1 MDVPSKDEIE
11 RARRLGVA
19 VLTPVDP
26 AYPPLLKGSADPPGA
41 LYVRGS
47 LEADDRL
54 AVAVVGARRATPY
67 GLDLATR
74 LGRDLAASGFTV
86 VSGLARGIDAAAHRG
101 ALEGGGRTLAV
112 LGSGVDR
119 IYPEEHAALAQ
130 SIAARGAVIS
140 EMPLG
145 TAPKAGHFPLRNRI
159 IASLGWGT
167 VVVEAARDS
176 GSLITANLALQEG
189 RLVFA
194 VPGLV
199 GEPNAFGTNAL
210 LRAGAHCCRS
220 AEDVIED
227 LGAMVTEAAAGIA
240 AQRAAAG
247 AAFVPEVDGRR
258 GSQQTAGLS
267 AAEGAV
273 LGALSKTRGLDVDA
287 LGKTC
292 GVPPGEL
299 QAALLNL
306 ELRGLAR
313 AIPGPRYLRG

>member
-1 MDVPSKDEIE
+1 MDVLL
-11 RARRLGVA
+11 RRLGVV
-19 VLTPVDP
+19 VLAPSDP
-26 AYPPLLKGSADPPGA
+26 AYPPLLRGSADPPGA

-74 LGRDLAASGFTV
+74 LGRDLAAAGFTV

-119 IYPEEHAALAQ
+119 IYPEEHAALADA
-130 SIAARGAVIS
+130 IAAGRGAVLS

-159 IASLGWGT
+159 IASLAWAT
-167 VVVEAARDS
+167 VVVEATRDS

-189 RLVFA
+189 RVVFA
-194 VPGLV
+194 VPGNV
-199 GEPNAFGTNAL
+199 GELNAEGTNAL

-220 AEDVIED
+220 ASDVTED
-227 LGAMVTEAAAGIA
+227 LGPQVVEAAAGIA
-240 AQRAAAG
+240 AQRATADLA
-247 AAFVPEVDGRR
+247 VDGA
-258 GSQQTAGLS
+258 GESTETASLS
-267 AAEGAV
+267 AAEREV
-273 LGALSKTRGLDVDA
+273 LGALSRTRGLDVDA
-287 LGKTC
+287 LGKKC
-292 GVPPGEL
+292 GLPPGEL

-313 AIPGPRYLRG
+313 TIAGPRYLRG